1 VLTPAIEESKVHII
15 LLDIEGTTTPID
27 FIYQT
32 LFPYASRKMESFICK
47 HFKEPEVM
55 SLIQQLYTQH
65 QIDERQGLQPPTWID
80 KAAASAADDK
90 LQLLHSVVAY
100 SRWLISKDSKCTPLK
115 SLQGKIWQEGY
126 TTGELHGLV
135 YPDVPAA
142 FERWRRHKRQICIYS
157 SGSILA
163 QQLLFSSIAYGDLTQ
178 YIAAFFDTSIGPKT
192 QTESYR
198 KIAEWLARNPCDFLF
213 ISDSIKEVKSA
224 HGAGMKPILCNRDT
238 YSSPQLPET
247 KMVIH
252 SFDEILPD

>member
-32 LFPYASRKMESFICK
+32 LFPYASRKMESFIYK

-80 KAAASAADDK
+80 KAAAAADDE

-100 SRWLISKDSKCTPLK
+100 SRWLISKDSKCTALK

-126 TTGELHGLV
+126 TTGELRG
-135 YPDVPAA
+135 YTTD
-142 FERWRRHKRQICIYS
+142 CSIYDAIPS
-157 SGSILA
+157 
-163 QQLLFSSIAYGDLTQ
+163 LT
-178 YIAAFFDTSIGPKT
+178 
-192 QTESYR
+192 
-198 KIAEWLARNPCDFLF
+198 
-213 ISDSIKEVKSA
+213 
-224 HGAGMKPILCNRDT
+224 
-238 YSSPQLPET
+238 
-247 KMVIH
+247 
-252 SFDEILPD
+252 